1 MSKQEP
7 QDESISPSSNSVPA
21 TREDPA
27 RSARHCPGKR
37 QGPQRGVRAEQGGR
51 DIRVVGNKANG
62 PAKGV
67 GTQSDEKGYHAKG
80 EEGYTAAEAAETGYM
95 QGEVT

>member
-1 MSKQEP
+1 MSKQEL

-37 QGPQRGVRAEQGGR
+37 RGPQRGVRAEQGGR
-51 DIRVVGNKANG
+51 DIHVVGNEANG

-80 EEGYTAAEAAETGYM
+80 EEGCTAAEAAETGYM

>member
-1 MSKQEP
+1 MSKQEL

-27 RSARHCPGKR
+27 RSARHCPGKCR
-37 QGPQRGVRAEQGGR
+37 GPQRGVRAEQGGR
-51 DIRVVGNKANG
+51 DIHVVGNEANG

-80 EEGYTAAEAAETGYM
+80 EEGCTAAEAAETGYM